1 MKESSKHII
10 YILLFFAILLT
21 GLFLSKLFDFGTS
34 KPTAEYE
41 KYEQGNRLE
50 RIRKGMTG
58 K

>member
-1 MKESSKHII
+1 MKSSAKHII
-10 YILLFFAILLT
+10 YILLFFGVLLT
-21 GLFLSKLFDFGTS
+21 ALFLSEFFGFGTS

-41 KYEQGNRLE
+41 KYQQGNRLE